1 MRITEKL
8 VSSLWQSHPVTYP
21 VADTGEWLHIIFP
34 GRTSNGG
41 GSDFKDAII
50 GVNGYIV
57 SGEVEV
63 HVKSSQWHGHG
74 HHQDPRYNNIVLHV
88 VWQRD
93 SQAVTRLQNGRV
105 IPTICLEPL
114 LTRLSELL
122 RLPTHTPVSCPMVDS
137 NADRSRLTALLTRA
151 GLIRFRAKTAAYR
164 KDMNKVDAEQVIY
177 LGISRALG
185 YAQNAGSFQKLA
197 QRLPVA
203 VLKQNLE
210 PGFINQQA
218 LLLGHAGLL
227 PSQRGRKV
235 RDRTAFRLERLWKSA
250 GVMETMTESDW
261 CFLRVRPDNFPT
273 RRIVALSCLLD
284 RFGRE
289 GLVSAI
295 LRLVEKSP
303 ESRKHR
309 WLENGLVVAE
319 PGYWRNHCDFGVLSG
334 RSSALIGYEKASA
347 MIINIVLP
355 FAAALANKNSDSK
368 LKRKAIEI
376 YGAYPGGGDNELTRH
391 MRQQL
396 KLGPSV
402 RLSAGQQQGLIHL
415 FQAYCRLRNC
425 LDCPV
430 ALSRG

>member
-8 VSSLWQSHPVTYP
+8 VSSLWQSHPVRYP

-50 GVNGYIV
+50 GVNGHIV

-63 HVKSSQWHGHG
+63 HVKSSQWQGHG
-74 HHQDPRYNNIVLHV
+74 HHHDPRYNNIVLHV

-105 IPTICLEPL
+105 IPTICLEPV
-114 LTRLSELL
+114 LTRLSEPR

-137 NADRSRLTALLTRA
+137 NADRSRLAALLTSA
-151 GLIRFRAKTAAYR
+151 GLIRFRDKTAAYR
-164 KDMNKVDAEQVIY
+164 RDMNKVDAEQVLY

-185 YAQNAGSFQKLA
+185 YAQNAGPFQKLA
-197 QRLPVA
+197 QKLPVA
-203 VLKQNLE
+203 VLKQNLQ

-227 PSQRGRKV
+227 PSQRGRKA

-250 GVMETMTESDW
+250 GVIETMVESDW

-284 RFGRE
+284 RFGHE
-289 GLVSAI
+289 GLVPAM
-295 LRLVEKSP
+295 LRLFEKAP
-303 ESRKHR
+303 ESRRHC
-309 WLENGLVVAE
+309 WLENSLVVAQ
-319 PGYWRNHCDFGVLSG
+319 PGYWQKHCDFGVLSG
-334 RSSALIGYEKASA
+334 RSSALIGYERASA

-355 FAAALANKNSDSK
+355 FAAALANRSSDSK
-368 LKRKAIEI
+368 LKRKVIEI
-376 YGAYPGGGDNELTRH
+376 YGAYPGGGDNELTRY

-396 KLGPSV
+396 KLGPSL

-415 FQAYCRLRNC
+415 FQAYCRQRNC